1 MRQWVKRVSVGVA
14 SLGLAAALF
23 VTGVTLRTK
32 LPGEEITPAGVA
44 QSSAL
49 YLKMRDGIE
58 IAVSINLPQD
68 LQEGERVPVLMRTTR
83 YWREPQIGWLL
94 RTLAAIGQVDL
105 NDILAKEQTE
115 YFSRRQFAVLAVD
128 ARGSGASGGNRAM
141 EYSPAEVADMGEV
154 AAWAAVQSWSNGR
167 VGTFGTSYEGNT
179 AELAAVPNQ
188 RAIRALMPLYDD
200 FDVQD
205 EIQPDGVTF
214 RWLVQNWSSLVA
226 ALDRDDLCA
235 VEQVKRWGCWRY
247 RQMTPGVRPV
257 DADLNAKHLA
267 QLVSERRN
275 LNVAEA
281 VAKIEF
287 RDDKVSTN
295 EGAFSMQGISPYGLR
310 TQIERSKSPM
320 MVWCGW
326 LDEKTCEGTLIR
338 YKTFS
343 NPQVVIIAPLSHGGH
358 FDVDPFGSNHTVPA
372 PTRDEQFRMEADFFD
387 SQLRDDN
394 PRIVESSIQYYTMGE
409 GKWHTTKTWPPAGV
423 SPERL
428 YFGDHHALSPSAPS
442 EISAADAYTV
452 DFTASTGSRTR
463 WQTGVTEG
471 DVIYPDRAR
480 EDQKLLVYTSAP
492 LEADVEITG
501 SPVLT
506 LEISSTA
513 DDGALHA
520 YLEDVSAE
528 GRVTYLD
535 EGILR
540 LIDRR
545 EVVPE
550 SLPYKPLGPAHSFL
564 RKDAEPLIPGH
575 AARIRLALYPTSILL
590 RRGHRIRVALA
601 GADAELFQRYPANGT
616 PTWTIHREAQKASF
630 IDLPLRRNRETSP

>member
-1 MRQWVKRVSVGVA
+1 
-14 SLGLAAALF
+14 
-23 VTGVTLRTK
+23 
-32 LPGEEITPAGVA
+32 
-44 QSSAL
+44 
-49 YLKMRDGIE
+49 
-58 IAVSINLPQD
+58 
-68 LQEGERVPVLMRTTR
+68 
-83 YWREPQIGWLL
+83 
-94 RTLAAIGQVDL
+94 
-105 NDILAKEQTE
+105 
-115 YFSRRQFAVLAVD
+115 
-128 ARGSGASGGNRAM
+128 M
-141 EYSPAEVADMGEV
+141 EYSPAEVTDMGEL
-154 AAWAAVQSWSNGR
+154 AAWAAVQPWSNGR

-214 RWLVQNWSSLVA
+214 RWLVQNWSSFVA
-226 ALDRDDLCA
+226 ALDRDDMCA
-235 VEQVKRWGCWRY
+235 VEQVKGWRCWRD
-247 RQMTPGVRPV
+247 RRMTPGVRPV
-257 DADLNAKHLA
+257 DADLNATHLA
-267 QLVSERRN
+267 QLVGERRN

-287 RDDKVSTN
+287 RDDTVSTN

-310 TQIERSKSPM
+310 TQIEGSKVPM

-326 LDEKTCEGTLIR
+326 LDEKTCEGALIR
-338 YKTFS
+338 YQSFS
-343 NPQVVIIAPLSHGGH
+343 NPQVVIIAPLSHGGLCN
-358 FDVDPFGSNHTVPA
+358 VDPFGSNHTVPA
-372 PTRDEQFRMEADFFD
+372 PTRGEQFRMEADFFD
-387 SQLRDDN
+387 SQLRDDA

-409 GKWHTTKTWPPAGV
+409 GKWRTTKTWPPTGV

-428 YFGDHHALSPSAPS
+428 YLGDHHALSPAAPS
-442 EISAADAYTV
+442 EITATDAYTV
-452 DFTASTGSRTR
+452 DFTASTGSDTR

-471 DVIYPDRAR
+471 DVVYPDRAR
-480 EDQKLLVYTSAP
+480 EDQKLLVYTSSP

-506 LEISSTA
+506 LEISSTTG
-513 DDGALHA
+513 DGALYA

-545 EVVPE
+545 EVAPE

-575 AARIRLALYPTSILL
+575 IARISLALYPTSILL

-616 PTWTIHREAQKASF
+616 PTWTIYREAQQASF